1 VGRPLYE
8 AFVRGYTAKLWQ
20 TDPRQLPARVTTRLP
35 VRFTYDTRYFTDT
48 WEGIPLDG
56 YGELLTRMASTPGI
70 ALHTGVDWC
79 DVRRDLAG
87 QEPGVDFGGRLSTY
101 RYLDMHMAI
110 ASALS
115 AYDNDVL
122 PELHRRRAAP

>member
-56 YGELLTRMASTPGI
+56 YGELLTRMASTPGL
-70 ALHTGVDWC
+70 ALHTPASTGATSAETSPA
-79 DVRRDLAG
+79 RSRASTSAG
-87 QEPGVDFGGRLSTY
+87 G
-101 RYLDMHMAI
+101 
-110 ASALS
+110 
-115 AYDNDVL
+115 
-122 PELHRRRAAP
+122 